1 MPICRLIE
9 IQFAIPNLKSNRD
22 SKRVLNCLMKKHFK
36 KIIYVCL
43 YIAVAGFFC
52 LGYAYFI
59 EPFRLVVNTREIK
72 IKNWNGA
79 LNGLKIVAISDIHG
93 GSRGVTEEKIRA
105 VVQTANEQNAD
116 LIVLLGDYV
125 SQQHFNRAQLKMPV
139 ATITENLK
147 GLRANLGVYAVLGN
161 HDGWHGDAEIAAE
174 LRRAG
179 ITVLENEIKTIE
191 KNGRKFRLLGLKDH
205 LKLNSWYT
213 FDTEIRNVVARH
225 EKAGDIIVLEHSPD
239 ILEVLKYHKTLGQ
252 DFKLM
257 LAGHTHGGQVWLPIL
272 GTPVVP
278 SSHGQKYSYGHKREN
293 EMDIFVTTGIGTS
306 ILPIRFM
313 MPPEIAVLT
322 INAE

>member
-1 MPICRLIE
+1 
-9 IQFAIPNLKSNRD
+9 
-22 SKRVLNCLMKKHFK
+22 MKKHFK
-36 KIIYVCL
+36 KIACGLLI
-43 YIAVAGFFC
+43 FFAIGLTC
-52 LGYAYFI
+52 LGYAYFV
-59 EPFRLVVNTREIK
+59 EPFRLVVNSQQIK
-72 IKNWNGA
+72 IKNWNPA

-93 GSRGVTEEKIRA
+93 GSRGVTEEKIRF
-105 VVQTANEQNAD
+105 VVEKANEQNAD

-125 SQQHFNRAQLKMPV
+125 SQQHFNRGELKMPV
-139 ATITENLK
+139 ETIFENLK

-161 HDGWHGDAEIAAE
+161 HDGWYSDGKIASE
-174 LRRAG
+174 LRRIG
-179 ITVLENEIKTIE
+179 ITVLENEIRIVE
-191 KNGRKFRLLGLKDH
+191 KNGQKFRLLGLKDH

-213 FDTEIRNVVARH
+213 FDTEIRNVVARS
-225 EKAGDIIVLEHSPD
+225 EQVGDIIVLEHSPD
-239 ILEVLKYHKTLGQ
+239 ILEVLNYHKTLGK

-278 SSHGQKYSYGHKREN
+278 SSYGQKYSYGHKREN
-293 EMDIFVTTGIGTS
+293 EKDIFVTTGIGTS

>member
-1 MPICRLIE
+1 MLYALI
-9 IQFAIPNLKSNRD
+9 I
-22 SKRVLNCLMKKHFK
+22 LM
-36 KIIYVCL
+36 IL
-43 YIAVAGFFC
+43 GFLC

-59 EPFRLVVNTREIK
+59 EPFRLVVNRQEIK
-72 IKNWNGA
+72 IKNWNPA

-93 GSRGVTEEKIRA
+93 GSRGVTEEKIRY
-105 VVQTANEQNAD
+105 VVEQANAQNAD

-125 SQQHFNRAQLKMPV
+125 SEKKRDHSELNMPM
-139 ATITENLK
+139 ATIADNLK

-161 HDGWHGDAEIAAE
+161 HDGWYDDKNVADE
-174 LRRAG
+174 LKRVG
-179 ITVLENEIKTIE
+179 ITVLENEIKIIE
-191 KNGRKFRLLGLKDH
+191 KNGQKFRLLGLKDH

-213 FDTEIRNVVARH
+213 FDSEIRKVVAQS
-225 EKAGDIIVLEHSPD
+225 EQVGDFIVLEHSPD
-239 ILEVLKYHKTLGQ
+239 ILEVLWYHKTLGN

-257 LAGHTHGGQVWLPIL
+257 LAGHTHGGQVWFPVL

-278 SSHGQKYSYGHKREN
+278 SSHGQKLSYGHKREWN
-293 EMDIFVTTGIGTS
+293 MDLFVTTGIGTS